1 MCSDSVSRSQLE
13 PRREP
18 NASLSGRLPDE
29 GSALL
34 DEGSALLAEGST
46 VLAEGMRLMV
56 AIYMFMMGWC
66 GNRPELRRGRPCCGH
81 A

>member
-1 MCSDSVSRSQLE
+1 MCSDSVSRSQPE

-18 NASLSGRLPDE
+18 NASLSGRLP
-29 GSALL
+29 

-66 GNRPELRRGRPCCGH
+66 GNRPELRRGAAMLRPRLILKGTS
-81 A
+81 